1 LTDGDIRTIDFAMCV
16 MAAGAQSGEV
26 SKLAG
31 IGMGTGL
38 LRKAL
43 PVEPR

>member
-1 LTDGDIRTIDFAMCV
+1 

-31 IGMGTGL
+31 VGIGTGL
-38 LRKAL
+38 LRNHL